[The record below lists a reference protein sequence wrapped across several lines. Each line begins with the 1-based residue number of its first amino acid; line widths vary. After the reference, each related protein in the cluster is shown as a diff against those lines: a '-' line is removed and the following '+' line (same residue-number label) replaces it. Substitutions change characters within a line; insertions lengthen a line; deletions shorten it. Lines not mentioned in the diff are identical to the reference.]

1 MFDRLDA
8 ADLGVRRIG
17 CPLLALGGDKGIIGR
32 LYDPIA
38 VWRDWADAVEGRA
51 IEISHYLAEE
61 NPAATLAALEPFLAG
76 GN

>member
-8 ADLGVRRIG
+8 SDLGLRRIV
-17 CPLLALGGDKGIIGR
+17 CPFLVLWGEKGIIGR
-32 LYDPIA
+32 LYDPVE

-51 IEISHYLAEE
+51 IESGHYLAEE

-76 GN
+76 